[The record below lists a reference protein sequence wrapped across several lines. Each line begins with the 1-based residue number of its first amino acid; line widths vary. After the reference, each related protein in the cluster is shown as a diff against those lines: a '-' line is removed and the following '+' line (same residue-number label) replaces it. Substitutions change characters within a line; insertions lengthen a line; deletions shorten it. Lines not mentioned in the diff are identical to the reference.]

1 MNILPSEVYMSQ
13 GIIQN
18 FSKKDQKIPKK
29 RHPIF
34 SKLKF
39 FLVIYMR
46 VFQKNKIFEKFQ
58 FFTKIFDKTADCK
71 KIANSL
77 LLQQPFFL
85 WTLGQ
90 YWLWGIWLSLDF
102 ITLSTTVHQ
111 HTRPWH
117 FFFVGVSHRVINNW
131 HNSGDIKPIQIE
143 RNVGIISD
151 TSGFILIFIFIIIAK
166 SPDDDDWRGCICFS
180 QEIINNLESINSL
193 SRMRIS

>member
-1 MNILPSEVYMSQ
+1 MDPRVVLVMGYMAEFRFH
-13 GIIQN
+13 N
-18 FSKKDQKIPKK
+18 
-29 RHPIF
+29 PI
-34 SKLKF
+34 
-39 FLVIYMR
+39 Y
-46 VFQKNKIFEKFQ
+46 
-58 FFTKIFDKTADCK
+58 
-71 KIANSL
+71 NSA
-77 LLQQPFFL
+77 
-85 WTLGQ
+85 
-90 YWLWGIWLSLDF
+90 
-102 ITLSTTVHQ
+102 STHKAMA
-111 HTRPWH
+111 